1 MGICRVF
8 YGKFG
13 DKVELTKFMIGSG
26 LLCLICYI
34 MASLSHNAVVALAG
48 CIMCGFSVGIMWPG
62 TLSISSKKIPTGGTA
77 MFALLAMAGD
87 LGGSIGPSAVGMISQ
102 KAGDNLQK
110 GLFFG
115 GIFPVLLVIFLIIL
129 KFMKEKNIRRD

>member
-1 MGICRVF
+1 
-8 YGKFG
+8 
-13 DKVELTKFMIGSG
+13 
-26 LLCLICYI
+26 
-34 MASLSHNAVVALAG
+34 
-48 CIMCGFSVGIMWPG
+48 
-62 TLSISSKKIPTGGTA
+62 

-115 GIFPVLLVIFLIIL
+115 GIFPVLLVVFLVIL
-129 KFMKEKNIRRD
+129 KFMKETEVRSN